1 MTRDMD
7 RQPSTYAFSLRND
20 ISELQTLG
28 RRLESIGEELSLSKR
43 CLFEL
48 NLALDELFTNIISY
62 GFEDG
67 NEHRIEVT
75 IRADERVL
83 TVTIEDDGVAF
94 NPLERQTPCLPHSI
108 DDCRVGGLG
117 IHLIRNLMDEVC
129 YRRDGQQNILT
140 LKKNIETIS
149 SNPTE
154 IST

>member
-1 MTRDMD
+1 MD
-7 RQPSTYAFSLRND
+7 RQPSTYAFSLRSD

-28 RRLESIGEELSLSKR
+28 QRLESIGAELNLSKR

-67 NEHRIEVT
+67 RQHRIDVT
-75 IRADERVL
+75 ITADDRVL
-83 TVTIEDDGVAF
+83 NVTIEDDGVAF
-94 NPLERQTPCLPHSI
+94 NPIERQSPCLPHSV

-129 YRRDGQQNILT
+129 YRRDGQRNVLT
-140 LKKNIETIS
+140 LKKKIETIS

-154 IST
+154 NSA